1 MDKTREQILKITGER
16 IRRARIIKGLTQTE
30 LATKCGYTDGTTIY
44 KIEKG
49 KQDIPTSKV
58 RQLCKALDIDF
69 NYLKGD
75 IDYIVNLDGTEM
87 IIERQ
92 RSDDRRARLM
102 NEATD
107 LLNKATES
115 QLKQI
120 IGILTVLT
128 GSEESGDADL

>member
-30 LATKCGYTDGTTIY
+30 LATKCGYSDGTTIY

-58 RQLCKALDIDF
+58 RQLCKALDVDF

-75 IDYIVNLDGTEM
+75 IDYIVNLDGAEM

-92 RSDDRRARLM
+92 QADDRRAQYMREINDRLSY
-102 NEATD
+102 
-107 LLNKATES
+107 ATES
-115 QLKQI
+115 QLKQVNR
-120 IGILTVLT
+120 ILTVLV
-128 GSEESGDADL
+128 SGDDSGDTDL

>member
-30 LATKCGYTDGTTIY
+30 LATKCGYSDGTTIY

-58 RQLCKALDIDF
+58 RQLCKALDVDF

-75 IDYIVNLDGTEM
+75 IDYIVNLDGAEM

-92 RSDDRRARLM
+92 QADDRRAQYMREINDRLSY
-102 NEATD
+102 
-107 LLNKATES
+107 ATES
-115 QLKQI
+115 QLKQVNR
-120 IGILTVLT
+120 ILTVFIS
-128 GSEESGDADL
+128 GDDSGDADL

>member
-30 LATKCGYTDGTTIY
+30 LATKCGYSDGTTIY

-49 KQDIPTSKV
+49 KRDIPTSKV
-58 RQLCKALDIDF
+58 RQLCKALDVDF

-75 IDYIVNLDGTEM
+75 IDYIVNLDGAEM

-92 RSDDRRARLM
+92 QADDRLSY
-102 NEATD
+102 
-107 LLNKATES
+107 ATES
-115 QLKQI
+115 QLKQVNR
-120 IGILTVLT
+120 ILTVLIS
-128 GSEESGDADL
+128 GDDSGDADL

>member
-1 MDKTREQILKITGER
+1 MDELKKKILAISGER
-16 IRRARIIKGLTQTE
+16 IRRARIVKGLTQKD
-30 LATKCGYTDGTTIY
+30 LATKVGYSDSTTIY

-49 KQDIPTSKV
+49 LQDIPTSKIK
-58 RQLCKALDIDF
+58 QLCKVLDIDF

-75 IDYIVNLDGTEM
+75 VDYILNNDKPIVF
-87 IIERQ
+87 ERYTV
-92 RSDDRRARLM
+92 DDRRARLM

-107 LLNKATES
+107 LLNRATES

-128 GSEESGDADL
+128 GSEDSGDADL

>member
-30 LATKCGYTDGTTIY
+30 LATKCGYSDGTTIY

-58 RQLCKALDIDF
+58 RQLCKALDVDF

-75 IDYIVNLDGTEM
+75 IDYIVNLDGAEM

-92 RSDDRRARLM
+92 QADDRRAQYMREINDRLSY
-102 NEATD
+102 
-107 LLNKATES
+107 ATES
-115 QLKQI
+115 QLKQVNR
-120 IGILTVLT
+120 ILTVLIS
-128 GSEESGDADL
+128 GDDSGDADL